1 MQRPRNALKT
11 VYKISKSRWSR
22 VLSAV
27 ERYYLLFIT
36 HCKQLW
42 CISHCFNRQPH
53 HDKDPKETLPQPKI
67 HKTRS
72 LAKRCSNK
80 ITETILQGKAF
91 GMHWIINRRFWQWF
105 KDSNMQ
111 SSKTQ
116 IILRDRYT
124 APAAKQVTVENGRW
138 KVIVEGCIIQAMEN
152 NRLQEGRMK
161 EEKHWIANTEE
172 RFYQLREVKRKAEKT
187 AAEGARTCVLPK
199 EGCNVWRY

>member
-1 MQRPRNALKT
+1 
-11 VYKISKSRWSR
+11 
-22 VLSAV
+22 
-27 ERYYLLFIT
+27 
-36 HCKQLW
+36 
-42 CISHCFNRQPH
+42 
-53 HDKDPKETLPQPKI
+53 
-67 HKTRS
+67 
-72 LAKRCSNK
+72 
-80 ITETILQGKAF
+80 
-91 GMHWIINRRFWQWF
+91 
-105 KDSNMQ
+105 MQ

-161 EEKHWIANTEE
+161 EEKHCIANTEE

-199 EGCNVWRY
+199 EGCNVWRD

>member
-1 MQRPRNALKT
+1 
-11 VYKISKSRWSR
+11 
-22 VLSAV
+22 
-27 ERYYLLFIT
+27 
-36 HCKQLW
+36 
-42 CISHCFNRQPH
+42 
-53 HDKDPKETLPQPKI
+53 
-67 HKTRS
+67 
-72 LAKRCSNK
+72 
-80 ITETILQGKAF
+80 
-91 GMHWIINRRFWQWF
+91 
-105 KDSNMQ
+105 MQ

-172 RFYQLREVKRKAEKT
+172 RFYQLGEAKRKAEKT

-199 EGCNVWRY
+199 EGCNVWRD